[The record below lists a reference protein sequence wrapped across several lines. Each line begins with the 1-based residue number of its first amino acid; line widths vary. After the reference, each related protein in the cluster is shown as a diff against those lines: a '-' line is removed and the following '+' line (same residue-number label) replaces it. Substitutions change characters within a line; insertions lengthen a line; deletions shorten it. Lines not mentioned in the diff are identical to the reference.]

1 MLGRALIVWL
11 ALVLV
16 AIGNGA
22 VREFVVTPRWG
33 AAVGHVA
40 SSLLLSLLILAVAWL
55 AIPWIAPSGTR
66 AALQVGLLWLAC
78 TVAFEFGFGRW
89 RGKSWQVLLAD
100 YDLSRGRIW
109 LLVLVATVLAPWVAW
124 RLRHSPPT

>member
-1 MLGRALIVWL
+1 MVGRALIIWL

-22 VREFVVTPRWG
+22 LREFVVTPRWG
-33 AAVGHVA
+33 ATVGHVS

-55 AIPWIAPSGTR
+55 ATPWIAPSGTR
-66 AALQVGLLWLAC
+66 GAIQVGLLWLAC

-89 RGKSWQVLLAD
+89 RGKSWQVLFAD
-100 YDLSRGRIW
+100 YDLARGRIW

-124 RLRHSPPT
+124 RLRASPPT